1 MSFITN
7 IFKSKKDNKGTKNKP
22 FFELSDKEKEEI
34 IIKSAKQA
42 NQDQKD
48 LVEKYQRICSQRS

>member
-1 MSFITN
+1 MKYLIN
-7 IFKSKKDNKGTKNKP
+7 LFKNSKNNQGQKKKP
-22 FFELSDKEKEEI
+22 FFELSDKEKDEI

-48 LVEKYQRICSQRS
+48 LVEKYQRIYSQRS

>member
-1 MSFITN
+1 MSFISN
-7 IFKSKKDNKGTKNKP
+7 LLKIRQKNKVFKNKP

-42 NQDQKD
+42 NKDQRD
-48 LVEKYQRICSQRS
+48 LVDKYHRICSQRS